1 MPDAQIDYPVPPGQR
16 RSRDVRVELN
26 GRAAFVHA
34 TKECVFVAG
43 EAVGPVEVTVRVVP
57 EVGGAVVR
65 PTGLG
70 IEATV
75 DGGAV
80 SFTLPGPMGVAVE
93 IQGVPGVPEI
103 YLFLD
108 EADEDKPDPGDPNVR
123 FFESGKVHDVGWLTV
138 EPEQRI
144 YIEGGAV
151 VRGGLHLVEAHGA
164 SVRGR
169 GILDGSAFDAAVGK
183 RKMIVAER
191 CRDLLIEG
199 ITMVR
204 PSFWMV
210 HLGGCEN
217 ATVRGIKQV
226 GEVVSSDG
234 IDIVGSRDVTVENC
248 FLRNNDDC
256 VVVKSLASREGEE
269 YQRFD
274 HRGDVSGVRVRGC
287 TFYNASAGNAMEVGF
302 ETRCDTM
309 SDIVFEDIDVIGA
322 HGEGAVFSIHNG
334 DRAAIHDVTWRD
346 IRIEQF
352 YSRLI
357 DLQVMHSR
365 YSLDDTRG
373 TISGVTFENVRA
385 IADRYNT
392 LSLIAGFTADRPV
405 TGVTL
410 RDFHL
415 GDRKVMDDNTLNLFT
430 RHAGEVTYE

>member
-16 RSRDVRVELN
+16 RSREVRVELN

-34 TKECVFVAG
+34 TDECVFVTG
-43 EAVGPVEVTVRVVP
+43 EATGPVEVTVRVIP
-57 EVGGAVVR
+57 EVAAAVVR
-65 PTGLG
+65 PTRLG
-70 IEATV
+70 IEPTV

-80 SFTLPGPMGVAVE
+80 TFTLPGPLHVAVE
-93 IQGVPGVPEI
+93 LRGVPGVPEI

-108 EADEDKPDPGDPNVR
+108 TPDENKPDPGDPKVR
-123 FFESGKVHDVGWLTV
+123 FFEAGRVHDVGWLTV
-138 EPEQRI
+138 EPEQCI

-151 VRGGLHLVEAHGA
+151 VRGGLHLVEVHGA

-169 GILDGSAFDAAVGK
+169 GILDGSAFNAAVGK

-217 ATVRGIKQV
+217 ATVRGIKQI

-234 IDIVGSRDVTVENC
+234 IDIAGSRDVTVENC

-256 VVVKSLASREGEE
+256 VVVKSLDSRAGEE
-269 YQRFD
+269 YQKYD

-334 DRAAIHDVTWRD
+334 DRAAIDEVTWRD

-365 YSLDDTRG
+365 YSLDDSRG
-373 TISGVTFENVRA
+373 TIAGVTFENVRA
-385 IADRYNT
+385 VADLYNT
-392 LSLIAGFTADRPV
+392 ISLVTGFDADHPV

-410 RDFHL
+410 REFYL
-415 GDRKVMDDNTLNLFT
+415 GDRKVMDGDDLNLFT